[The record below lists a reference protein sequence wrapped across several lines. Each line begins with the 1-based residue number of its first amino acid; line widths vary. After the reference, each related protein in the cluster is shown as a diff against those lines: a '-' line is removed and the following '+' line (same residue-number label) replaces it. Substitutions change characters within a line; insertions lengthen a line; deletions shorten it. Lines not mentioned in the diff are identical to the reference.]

1 MRDDERHEAELHFRQ
16 LKERKCGAADPVIEL
31 LDAIA
36 EGNKQKQHGNT
47 GNDLRIKN
55 GQIGD
60 VHHQ

>member
-16 LKERKCGAADPVIEL
+16 LKERKRGAADPVIEL

-36 EGNKQKQHGNT
+36 ERNEQKQHGNT
-47 GNDLRIKN
+47 GNDLRIEN